1 MPYLTHH
8 KEIIMNSQQAKG
20 FKMSNQERITDRYK
34 RNAED
39 FDQIVIDTFK
49 IIEEKDGLLT
59 KAQEEIEGLRETLTL
74 IGSQPTIE
82 YGSHA
87 ALKICVIKARKA
99 LDKLKEHNK

>member
-1 MPYLTHH
+1 MSDNNGGGTWPEQDAIDLWLKKYNIALANKYTMELK
-8 KEIIMNSQQAKG
+8 KEVTKPRIEVQ
-20 FKMSNQERITDRYK
+20 NQ
-34 RNAED
+34 
-39 FDQIVIDTFK
+39 
-49 IIEEKDGLLT
+49 LT